1 MKRGSDGHSSSPPH
15 RARRAPVRGPR
26 ARAVL
31 GAATL
36 ALGVATT
43 SGAAAQDGFVRYAL
57 DGERGLLA
65 RSELS
70 EFSERAPCPPWTV
83 RAMSGWLAVRVT
95 TQRGP
100 IRVFEL
106 CVRHIGGAWNDFSG
120 GVLVPERRGRGRLA
134 RGGIILAGH
143 DVRLDLPPERMRL
156 TRVQMGSGRIDG
168 RIVGAVLRTPEGV
181 RHRFDAEFSFTL
193 RRRYER

>member
-1 MKRGSDGHSSSPPH
+1 MAAS
-15 RARRAPVRGPR
+15 
-26 ARAVL
+26 L
-31 GAATL
+31 G
-36 ALGVATT
+36 LGLATT
-43 SGAAAQDGFVRYAL
+43 SGAAAQDGYVRYTL
-57 DGERGLLA
+57 DRERGLLA

-83 RAMSGWLAVRVT
+83 RAMAGWLAVRVT
-95 TQRGP
+95 TRRGP

-106 CVRHIGGAWNDFSG
+106 CVVQIGGARNDFSG
-120 GVLVPERRGRGRLA
+120 GVLVPERRVRGRLA

-156 TRVQMGSGRIDG
+156 TRVQMGSGRIEG
-168 RIVGAVLRTPEGV
+168 RIVGTVLQTPDGA
-181 RHRFDAEFSFTL
+181 RHQFDAELSFTL